1 MQGTDPFMTPLGA
14 TEEKER
20 MGNLW
25 AERSEG
31 TALFLMIRTQKDFSR
46 IVEAVWQGEEKGA
59 I

>member
-1 MQGTDPFMTPLGA
+1 MTPLGA